1 MLRRSLAH
9 LVVPLAAVLGVPAA
23 LAQKSELPTQV
34 NVPGVVEAKWITV
47 VDPLG
52 RTSRQGPVFYLASN
66 TDLRRA
72 EAVLTV
78 DGAFRRAV
86 ADSDVAGADRILSGQ
101 FAGVEQSGT
110 MADKRTML
118 ERLPVLEIDRLE
130 LNRVTVRFTD
140 NVATITGAETE
151 VKSTTR
157 QELLFTRTY
166 VLTAGEWR
174 LLSNTQFRDPR

>member
-1 MLRRSLAH
+1 MFRRSLAH
-9 LVVPLAAVLGVPAA
+9 LVATLATVLAVPAA
-23 LAQKSELPTQV
+23 LAQKSELPTHV
-34 NVPGVVEAKWITV
+34 NVPGVVEAKWIAV

-52 RTSRQGPVFYLASN
+52 RTSHEGPVFYRASN
-66 TDLRRA
+66 TDLQRA

-86 ADSDVAGADRILSGQ
+86 ANKDVAGADRILSER

-118 ERLPVLEIDRLE
+118 ERLPALEIDRLE
-130 LNRVTVRFTD
+130 MHRLTVWFTD
-140 NVATITGAETE
+140 NVATITGAETA

-166 VLTAGEWR
+166 VLSAGEWR

>member
-1 MLRRSLAH
+1 MFRRSLAH
-9 LVVPLAAVLGVPAA
+9 LVVPVAAVLVIPAA

-47 VDPLG
+47 IDPFG
-52 RTSRQGPVFYLASN
+52 QTSRQGPVFYRAVN
-66 TDLRRA
+66 TDLHQA
-72 EAVLTV
+72 EALLTV

-86 ADSDVAGADRILSGQ
+86 ANRDVAGVERILSER

-118 ERLPVLEIDRLE
+118 ERLETLEIDRLE
-130 LNRVTVRFTD
+130 LNRVTVRFSD
-140 NVATITGAETE
+140 NVATVTGEETE

-157 QELLFTRTY
+157 QDLLFTRTY
-166 VLTAGEWR
+166 ILTAGEWR
-174 LLSNTQFRDPR
+174 LLSSTQFRDPR